1 VTCTVLA
8 PDVLHLPI
16 LPVRH
21 NGKLFFPLCFSCMD
35 TYNPDYCTH
44 SDIERSFTGTWG
56 TPEIELA
63 LKHGYQVLRYFIFN
77 FKR

>member
-1 VTCTVLA
+1 
-8 PDVLHLPI
+8 
-16 LPVRH
+16 
-21 NGKLFFPLCFSCMD
+21 MD